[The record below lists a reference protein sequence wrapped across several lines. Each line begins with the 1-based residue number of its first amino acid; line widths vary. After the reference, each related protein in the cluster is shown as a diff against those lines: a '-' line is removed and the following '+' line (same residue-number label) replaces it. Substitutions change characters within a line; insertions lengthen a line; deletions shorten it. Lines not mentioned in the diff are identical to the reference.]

1 LGDNEGLKE
10 DIMRKTTASRAA
22 ILLTSVL
29 VLWITGALPA
39 LGKPVL
45 ANYIKSTATADGD
58 FKLYDYTAAVGT
70 KTYTSQADF
79 ASGTTVNT
87 SVTSTP
93 GSVAVDP
100 TGSTWLYKR
109 CYTVTHTLPGAG
121 TVGEYPISITLDTA
135 TLIAAGKMQASGA
148 DIRAVA
154 ASGAQMP
161 LWIEG
166 LMNTTT
172 TVIWVQVAQILG
184 GGSVPFCL
192 YYGNPL
198 AATVSDPLA
207 PFTYSVPK
215 PVYYPVSN
223 AYATAPTTVSV
234 ASFGPNNVVT
244 IGGTTIN
251 LPLAG
256 STGTFPSGVVQS
268 TLPVNV
274 LGPLNAKGVGTSY
287 DALAPVAFAG
297 TKFVNPLT
305 FGGALSISVLSP
317 FANATVVV
325 KDGVTPVAGSPFSI
339 PAGTSI
345 TVSNAFTA
353 NSSSAV
359 ITSDVPVLVSSV
371 TTTGTL
377 NSIPIS
383 PSTETWFGVRNQY
396 VDYGFGAAG
405 SLTAR
410 YSNGTSITLSGTDG
424 ADVYEVGSGSSG
436 GSAAEG
442 MAVTGTVPISVFAD
456 SGADAATFL
465 PRSELSTQY
474 VLPTAATYV
483 TFSCPVP
490 GTVIQIGAITS
501 VTCTTTGAGPFPAG
515 TPGKAV
521 YAGAVPA
528 GTIIKT
534 ASVNTFYMYYADTGR
549 ETNAWGPKHSRQVVY
564 PAPVL
569 GVGVESPLVGG
580 STVGTWTSPV
590 IDTAVNGVFGTI
602 SWNATQPSGTTVN
615 FRVAGSNSATGPW
628 TYIGPD
634 GSAATSYASSPGGL
648 PFAHDGLRY
657 FRIQLTLI
665 SVSTVITP
673 LLNDVTVKYNLPRLA
688 HAAGTPSSVTISAPA
703 GLTTTAY
710 LVRVKSASP
719 AFAGSTATL
728 KELGTSTLLSSLTA
742 NVRLDYPL
750 VNQIAIVAAVVTP
763 PGVGSA
769 TVLDATSN
777 RSIVVTAQPAAGPST
792 TSTIRTRLVL
802 DVGPAG
808 GSPLIENDLDLQV
821 VS

>member
-1 LGDNEGLKE
+1 
-10 DIMRKTTASRAA
+10 MRKTTAARAA
-22 ILLTSVL
+22 VLLISVL
-29 VLWITGALPA
+29 VLWATGAIPA
-39 LGKPVL
+39 LGKPVV
-45 ANYIKSTATADGD
+45 ANYIKSNATADGD
-58 FKLYDYTAAVGT
+58 FKLYDYTTAAGT
-70 KTYTSQADF
+70 KTYTTQADF
-79 ASGTTVNT
+79 ASGTMVNT
-87 SVTSTP
+87 SATLTP

-100 TGSTWLYKR
+100 TGSTWQYKR
-109 CYTVTHTLPGAG
+109 CYTVTHTLAGAG

-135 TLIAAGKMQASGA
+135 ALIAAAKMQASGA

-166 LMNTTT
+166 TMNTTT
-172 TVIWVQVAQILG
+172 TVIWVQVAQILA

-192 YYGNPL
+192 YYGN
-198 AATVSDPLA
+198 ATATTVSDPLA

-223 AYATAPTTVSV
+223 AYFTAPTTVSV

-251 LPLAG
+251 LPTAG

-274 LGPLNAKGVGTSY
+274 LGPLNAKGVGASY

-305 FGGALSISVLSP
+305 FGGGLSMSVLSP
-317 FANATVVV
+317 FANATVAV
-325 KDGVTPVAGSPFSI
+325 KDGVTPVPGSPFSI

-345 TVSNAFTA
+345 TVSNVFTA
-353 NSSSAV
+353 NASSAV
-359 ITSDVPVLVSSV
+359 ITSDVPILVSSV

-383 PSTETWFGVRNQY
+383 PTTQTWYGVRNQY
-396 VDYGFGAAG
+396 VDYGFGATG

-410 YSNGTSITLSGTDG
+410 YSNGTSTTLSGNDG
-424 ADVYEVGSGSSG
+424 ADVYQVGA
-436 GSAAEG
+436 GSAGGNASEG
-442 MAVTGTVPISVFAD
+442 MAVTGTVPIAVFAD
-456 SGADAATFL
+456 SNNDAATFL
-465 PRSELSTQY
+465 PLGELSTQY
-474 VLPTAATYV
+474 VLPTAASYV

-501 VTCTTTGAGPFPAG
+501 VTCATSGGPFAAG
-515 TPGKAV
+515 FPGKAL
-521 YAGAVPA
+521 YTGAVPA
-528 GTIIKT
+528 GTIIST
-534 ASVNTFYMYYADTGR
+534 TSGNTFYMYYADGGR

-569 GVGVESPLVGG
+569 GAGVESPLVGG
-580 STVGTWTSPV
+580 STVGTWTSAV

-615 FRVAGSNSATGPW
+615 FRVAGSASPTGPW

-634 GSAATSYASSPGGL
+634 GSSATSYASSPGAL
-648 PFAHDGLRY
+648 PFVLDGLRY

-673 LLNDVTVKYNLPRLA
+673 LLNDVTVTYNLPRLA
-688 HAAGTPSSVTISAPA
+688 HTAGTPSSVTMSAPA
-703 GLTTTAY
+703 GLSTTAY
-710 LVRVKSASP
+710 LVRVKTASP
-719 AFAGSTATL
+719 ALASSTATL
-728 KELGTSTLLSSLTA
+728 KELGTSTLLSNLTA
-742 NVRLDYPL
+742 NVRFDYPL
-750 VNQIAIVAAVVTP
+750 VNQIAIVGAVVTTS
-763 PGVGSA
+763 VGAA
-769 TVLDATSN
+769 TGLDATSN

-792 TSTIRTRLVL
+792 TSVIRTRLVL
-802 DVGPAG
+802 DVAPSG
-808 GSPLIENDLDLQV
+808 GSPLVENDLDLRV

>member
-1 LGDNEGLKE
+1 
-10 DIMRKTTASRAA
+10 MRKTTAARAA
-22 ILLTSVL
+22 VLLISVL
-29 VLWITGALPA
+29 VLWATGAIPA
-39 LGKPVL
+39 LGKPVV

-58 FKLYDYTAAVGT
+58 FKLYDYSAPLGT

-79 ASGTTVNT
+79 ASGTMVNT
-87 SVTSTP
+87 SATSTP

-100 TGSTWLYKR
+100 TTSTWLYKR
-109 CYTVTHTLPGAG
+109 CYTVTHTLAGAA
-121 TVGEYPISITLDTA
+121 TVGEYPMSITLDTA

-166 LMNTTT
+166 TMNTAT
-172 TVIWVQVAQILG
+172 TVIWVQVAQIPG

-192 YYGNPL
+192 YYGNPT
-198 AATVSDPLA
+198 ATTVSDPLA

-223 AYATAPTTVSV
+223 AYATNPTTVSV

-244 IGGTTIN
+244 VGGTTIN

-274 LGPLNAKGVGTSY
+274 LGPLNAKGVGASY

-297 TKFVNPLT
+297 KTFVNPLT

-353 NSSSAV
+353 NASSAV

-371 TTTGTL
+371 TATGTL
-377 NSIPIS
+377 NSIPIG
-383 PSTETWFGVRNQY
+383 PTTQTWYGVRNQY
-396 VDYGFGAAG
+396 VDFGFAAAG

-410 YSNGTSITLSGTDG
+410 FSNGTSTTLSGTNG
-424 ADVYEVGSGSSG
+424 ADVFQTGTGSTG
-436 GSAAEG
+436 GNATEG

-456 SGADAATFL
+456 SANDAATFL
-465 PRSELSTQY
+465 PLGELSTQY

-490 GTVIQIGAITS
+490 GTVIQIGAIAS
-501 VTCTTTGAGPFPAG
+501 VTCTTSGGPFAAG
-515 TPGKAV
+515 FPGKAL
-521 YAGAVPA
+521 YTGAVPA
-528 GTIIKT
+528 GTIIST
-534 ASVNTFYMYYADTGR
+534 TSGNTFYMYYADAGR

-569 GVGVESPLVGG
+569 GTGVESPLAAG
-580 STVGTWTSPV
+580 SVVGTWTSPV

-615 FRVAGSNSATGPW
+615 FRIAGSNSATGPW

-648 PFAHDGLRY
+648 PFALDGLRY
-657 FRIQLTLI
+657 FRIQLTLT
-665 SVSTVITP
+665 SVSTAITP
-673 LLNDVTVKYNLPRLA
+673 VLNDVTIGYNLPRLA
-688 HAAGTPSSVTISAPA
+688 HTAGTPSSVTMSAPA
-703 GLTTTAY
+703 GLSTTAY
-710 LVRVKSASP
+710 LVRIKTASP
-719 AFAGSTATL
+719 ALAASTATL
-728 KELGTSTLLSSLTA
+728 KELGTSTLLSNLSA
-742 NVRLDYPL
+742 NVQFDYPL
-750 VNQIAIVAAVVTP
+750 VNQIAIVGAVVTTS
-763 PGVGSA
+763 VGAA
-769 TVLDATSN
+769 TGLDATSN

-792 TSTIRTRLVL
+792 TSIIRTRLVL
-802 DVGPAG
+802 DVAPSG
-808 GSPLIENDLDLQV
+808 GSPLVENDLDLRV